1 MCYAKFPLF
10 LEVDMNDRKQRR
22 QERSVVGDLLL
33 TGAEQRPSRF
43 LPAPEW
49 QSTQKALALRLDAD
63 SGKMLDKF
71 EYVTPPSACPQEAPG
86 IGFKAATVYGN
97 KLYAC
102 TSTEVLIY
110 ELPDFRQVGYIS
122 LPCFNDLHHVLP
134 TPTGTLI
141 VVVTG
146 LDLVVEVGLDG
157 KVLREWS
164 VVGEDTWAR
173 FSRDIDY
180 RKVPTTKPHRSHP
193 NFAFML
199 DDSIWATRCQLKDAI
214 CLTKPGLRI
223 DVEVSYPH
231 DGLIFNGT
239 IYFTTVDGHLVMVN
253 PRTLKV
259 ERVVDLNA
267 IDNPEGNVLGWCR
280 GLLPLTENLVWI
292 GFTQL
297 RRTKLVE
304 NLSWLKGANPH
315 SKPTRIA
322 LYDIRTK
329 RCLREIPLGLF
340 GMDVIFSILT
350 APAVAEK
357 DLLTTCSPP
366 QQTRESINS
375 SP

>member
-1 MCYAKFPLF
+1 ML
-10 LEVDMNDRKQRR
+10 N
-22 QERSVVGDLLL
+22 ERYKRGAVVGDLLL

-43 LPAPEW
+43 LRAPEW
-49 QSTQKALALRLDAD
+49 QSTQKALILRLDAD
-63 SGKMLDKF
+63 SGNMIDKV
-71 EYVTPPSACPQEAPG
+71 EYVTPPCACPNEAPG
-86 IGFKAATVYGN
+86 IGFKAATVYEG
-97 KLYAC
+97 KLYVC

-110 ELPDFRQVGYIS
+110 ELPDFRQVGYVS
-122 LPCFNDLHHVLP
+122 LPCFNDLHHVVP

-146 LDLVVEVGLDG
+146 LDLIVEVSLDG

-164 VVGEDTWAR
+164 AVSEDTWAR
-173 FSRDIDY
+173 FSRDTDY
-180 RKVPTTKPHRSHP
+180 RKVATTKPHRCHP

-199 DDSIWATRCQLKDAI
+199 DDAIWTTRCQLKDAI
-214 CLTKPGLRI
+214 CLTKPGRRI

-231 DGLIFNGT
+231 DGLIFNGS

-259 ERVVDLNA
+259 ERVVDLNS

-297 RRTKLVE
+297 RQTKLKE
-304 NLSWLKGANPH
+304 NLSWLKRPNLR

-322 LYDIRTK
+322 LYDISTNQ
-329 RCLREIPLGLF
+329 CLREIPLGPF

-350 APAVAEK
+350 APRVAEE
-357 DLLTTCSPP
+357 DLLTTCSPL
-366 QQTRESINS
+366 QRTRE
-375 SP
+375 